1 MDEIKTF
8 LIKSDR
14 YDLLAILETFLDEIG
29 YDEDD
34 SDYEPPESVN
44 EPIEEYLDAALHEED
59 IYQVD
64 TDSDGFLS
72 LK

>member
-8 LIKSDR
+8 LIKSER

>member
-44 EPIEEYLDAALHEED
+44 EPIEEYLDGALHEED

>member
-8 LIKSDR
+8 LIKSER

-34 SDYEPPESVN
+34 SDYEPETQH
-44 EPIEEYLDAALHEED
+44 EPIEEYLDGSLLDED

-64 TDSDGFLS
+64 TDNDGFLS